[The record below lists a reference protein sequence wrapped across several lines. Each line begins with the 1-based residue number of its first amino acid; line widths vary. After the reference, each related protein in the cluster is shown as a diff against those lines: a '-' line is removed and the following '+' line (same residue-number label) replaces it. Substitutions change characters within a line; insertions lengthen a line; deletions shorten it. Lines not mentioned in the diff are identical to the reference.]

1 MELEYR
7 NPINTGEEAMVI
19 FGTALLAACYLAG
32 VVIGEGIAALIGV
45 KANVGGV
52 GIAMLL
58 LIAAQHYLQKS
69 GLFPVDT
76 SKGVTFWAMMYIPV
90 VVAMAATQNVIV
102 AARSGPIA
110 LLSAAGA
117 FAVCILFISAINRV
131 IERAHIAS
139 AALAP
144 VSDDHDPA
152 SDLSVAPDHR

>member
-1 MELEYR
+1 
-7 NPINTGEEAMVI
+7 
-19 FGTALLAACYLAG
+19 LAACYLIG
-32 VVIGEGIAALIGV
+32 VAAGEGLAALIGV

-58 LIAAQHYLQKS
+58 LIAAQHFLQKK
-69 GLFPVDT
+69 GWFAVDT
-76 SKGVTFWAMMYIPV
+76 AKGVTFWAMMYIPV

-102 AARSGPIA
+102 AAKSGPIA

-117 FAVCILFISAINRV
+117 FAICVLFISAINRV
-131 IERAHIAS
+131 IERNHIAS

-144 VSDDHDPA
+144 LSDDHDPA

>member
-1 MELEYR
+1 
-7 NPINTGEEAMVI
+7 MVI
-19 FGTALLAACYLAG
+19 FGTALLAACYLLG
-32 VVIGEGIAALIGV
+32 VAVGEALAALIGV

-58 LIAAQHYLQKS
+58 LIAAQHYLQKY
-69 GLFPVDT
+69 GLFAVDT
-76 SKGVTFWAMMYIPV
+76 AKGVTFWAMMYIPV

-102 AARSGPIA
+102 AAKSGPIA

-117 FAVCILFISAINRV
+117 FAICVLFISAINRV
-131 IERAHIAS
+131 IERNHIAS

-144 VSDDHDPA
+144 LSDDHDPA

>member
-1 MELEYR
+1 
-7 NPINTGEEAMVI
+7 MVI

-32 VVIGEGIAALIGV
+32 IAVGEGIAALIGV

-52 GIAMLL
+52 GIAMLF
-58 LIAAQHYLQKS
+58 LIAAQHFLQKR
-69 GLFPVDT
+69 GLFAIDT
-76 SKGVTFWAMMYIPV
+76 AKGVTFWAMMYIPV
-90 VVAMAATQNVIV
+90 VVAMASIQNVIV
-102 AARSGPIA
+102 AIKSGPIA

-117 FAVCILFISAINRV
+117 FGACILFISAINRI

-144 VSDDHDPA
+144 TTSDDHDPA

>member
-1 MELEYR
+1 
-7 NPINTGEEAMVI
+7 MVI

-32 VVIGEGIAALIGV
+32 VAVGEGIAALIGV

-58 LIAAQHYLQKS
+58 LIAAQHFLQKR

-76 SKGVTFWAMMYIPV
+76 AKGVTFWAMMYIPV

-102 AARSGPIA
+102 AAKSGPIA

-117 FAVCILFISAINRV
+117 FGTCVLFISAINRV

-139 AALAP
+139 AALEP

>member
-1 MELEYR
+1 M
-7 NPINTGEEAMVI
+7 MVI

-58 LIAAQHYLQKS
+58 LIAAQHYLQKR
-69 GLFPVDT
+69 GMFPVDT
-76 SKGVTFWAMMYIPV
+76 AKGVTFWAMMYIPV

-117 FAVCILFISAINRV
+117 FALCILCISAINRV

-139 AALAP
+139 AALEP
-144 VSDDHDPA
+144 VSSDDHDPA